1 MAQGHTKKSLNQNIT
16 LEKGK
21 YGFGVAPDAKSSV
34 RGPTPDQTF
43 LQGAVGAITPGATE
57 IVKDENPL
65 RFPLS
70 LASEGTGLRPM
81 IRFTCFERDED
92 ILQRRT
98 CYFPCP
104 ANIAF
109 ADNANL
115 GTIDLGMFGAG
126 IDQVMNQTGGTGSA
140 NQSMGQFDKPVSTGA
155 ALAKTFGKGLSA
167 VGVGEGLLNNVKF
180 GLRTVENPYQN
191 TSYNGAGVR
200 TFTFN
205 FKMVAET
212 ENDAIEIKKIHEFF
226 RTNMYAGRLGG
237 REASSSAFLKYPS
250 VWEVDFLTGISS
262 EGITV
267 NKYLPAIYSS
277 YLQNFNATFNTT
289 APTWYKDGAPL
300 EVDISMTYQESRAL
314 ERNDIENLS
323 GITMNTDT
331 GELLD
336 NPSLE
341 YNQISDKGISNKGT
355 SRATGIN
362 YGDYA
367 IKTTT
372 EE

>member
-1 MAQGHTKKSLNQNIT
+1 
-16 LEKGK
+16 
-21 YGFGVAPDAKSSV
+21 
-34 RGPTPDQTF
+34 
-43 LQGAVGAITPGATE
+43 
-57 IVKDENPL
+57 
-65 RFPLS
+65 
-70 LASEGTGLRPM
+70 
-81 IRFTCFERDED
+81 
-92 ILQRRT
+92 
-98 CYFPCP
+98 
-104 ANIAF
+104 
-109 ADNANL
+109 
-115 GTIDLGMFGAG
+115 
-126 IDQVMNQTGGTGSA
+126 
-140 NQSMGQFDKPVSTGA
+140 
-155 ALAKTFGKGLSA
+155 
-167 VGVGEGLLNNVKF
+167 
-180 GLRTVENPYQN
+180 
-191 TSYNGAGVR
+191 
-200 TFTFN
+200 
-205 FKMVAET
+205 
-212 ENDAIEIKKIHEFF
+212 
-226 RTNMYAGRLGG
+226 MYAGRLGG

-300 EVDISMTYQESRAL
+300 EVDISMTYQESRAR

-355 SRATGIN
+355 SRATGIS
-362 YGDYA
+362 YGDYTV
-367 IKTTT
+367 KTTS